1 MVMNT
6 RWFYLLSKLQRERG
20 REGGERERERERD
33 AACLDAAATSMARA
47 GYTPR
52 KVD

>member
-20 REGGERERERERD
+20 REGGERERCGMLRCGSDFNGQSRIH
-33 AACLDAAATSMARA
+33 A
-47 GYTPR
+47 
-52 KVD
+52 

>member
-1 MVMNT
+1 MNT

-20 REGGERERERERD
+20 REGGERERD

-52 KVD
+52 TVD

>member
-20 REGGERERERERD
+20 REGGERERERCGMLRCGSD
-33 AACLDAAATSMARA
+33 FNGQSRIHA
-47 GYTPR
+47 
-52 KVD
+52 